1 MNKNEIALYESSDGV
16 IKLEVETD
24 GETVW
29 LNRNQIAAL
38 FDRDVKTIGKHINN
52 ALREELAKDSSTVA
66 FFATVQMEGEREV
79 ERNIEHYSLDVII
92 SVGYRVKSKRGV
104 EFRRWANKVLKEYIL
119 NGYALNKKRL
129 AQLEKMVEIMKRADA
144 QLDAGHVLSVIE
156 SYARALNLLDNY
168 DHQAVNKPKGSPS
181 LYELTYDD
189 AREII
194 AQMSYGAESS
204 LFGKEKDDSFRGALG
219 AVYQTFGGEDLYPTT
234 EEKAARL
241 LYFITKD
248 HCFVDGNKRIAATLF
263 LCFLDKNQCLLKDG
277 KKVIEDHT
285 LVALV
290 IMIAESRPAEKEIII
305 NLTMQFLQA

>member
-52 ALREELAKDSSTVA
+52 ALREEFEEAHSSVVAK
-66 FFATVQMEGEREV
+66 FATTADDGKVYQV
-79 ERNIEHYSLDVII
+79 EYYQLDMIL

-104 EFRRWANKVLKEYIL
+104 EFRRWANKVLKDYII

-144 QLDAGHVLSVIE
+144 QLDAGHVLGVIE

-181 LYELTYDD
+181 VYELTYED
-189 AREII
+189 AKEII

-248 HCFVDGNKRIAATLF
+248 HCFVDGNKRIAAALF
-263 LCFLDKNQCLLKDG
+263 LCFLDKNQCLIKEG